1 MISQTIEL
9 AKPSKPQIRRDI
21 GHFSSCGC
29 SCRLSRRLS
38 QNTHTQL
45 RLNSREN
52 QKKNRRLHFQ
62 VNPPTA
68 RWRPQLLRLQGNIF
82 DCLEIFTPTKVNF
95 SSTGRRKT
103 LEMFCQNERR
113 PITLRTIYARHYF
126 TCYSKRR
133 LFQVKVWVAFYE
145 GQAPSFWLPAAYV
158 ELKKGHY
165 N

>member
-1 MISQTIEL
+1 MGTTIVYSFSPVFFSWKMISQTIEL

-38 QNTHTQL
+38 QN
-45 RLNSREN
+45 
-52 QKKNRRLHFQ
+52 LHFQ